1 MYNEMAM
8 KKIVSVFRVYEWL
21 YLFSCFSFVIV
32 FGVVYSGKP
41 IEIISTCFGL
51 IAAMLN
57 MKMRKEC
64 FFFYA
69 VYAALYGIMA
79 FSNKQIGEG
88 ILNLCYNLPLYLF
101 TIFNLYFSSSKKRKE
116 ESFRIR
122 ILSFRGWVI
131 ASAIVLFGTIVYG
144 YLLKAL
150 GSSLPFM
157 NALATCV
164 SVIASFLAA
173 RTTREQWFF
182 WLGYSGV
189 LIYIW
194 CWNFLATGSSGLVY
208 LILNICYI
216 GINSYGYVSWIRRYK
231 RDSSLSDSVE

>member
-1 MYNEMAM
+1 M
-8 KKIVSVFRVYEWL
+8 KKIISVFRFYEWL
-21 YLFSCFSFVIV
+21 YLFLCFSLVIV
-32 FGVVYSGKP
+32 FGVIYAGKP

-69 VYAALYGIMA
+69 VYVALYGSMA
-79 FSNKQIGEG
+79 FLNRQMGEG
-88 ILNLCYNLPLYLF
+88 ILNLCYNLPLYLI
-101 TIFNLYFSSSKKRKE
+101 TIFNLYFSSSKKRKDE
-116 ESFRIR
+116 PFRIR
-122 ILSFRGWVI
+122 ILSLKGWGI
-131 ASAIVLFGTIVYG
+131 ALAIIISGTIGYG
-144 YLLKAL
+144 YLLSAL
-150 GSSLPFM
+150 NSSLPFM

-182 WLGYSGV
+182 WLGYSAV

-194 CWNFLATGSSGLVY
+194 CWNFISTGSSGLVY

-216 GINSYGYVSWIRRYK
+216 GINNYGYVSWIRRSK
-231 RDSSLSDSVE
+231 RDLSLSESDE